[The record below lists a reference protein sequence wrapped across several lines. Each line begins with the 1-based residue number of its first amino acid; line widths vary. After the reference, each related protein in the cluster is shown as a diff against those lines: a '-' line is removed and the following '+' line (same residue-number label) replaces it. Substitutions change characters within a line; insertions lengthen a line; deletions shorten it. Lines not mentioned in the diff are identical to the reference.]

1 MATTIAHNSRET
13 ISRLI
18 RNEFDGC
25 PWWDF
30 QKMDE
35 LINTAKSY
43 GLDELASEMKN
54 DLGA

>member
-18 RNEFDGC
+18 RKEFDEC

-43 GLDELASEMKN
+43 GLDGLASEMKN
-54 DLGA
+54 DLN